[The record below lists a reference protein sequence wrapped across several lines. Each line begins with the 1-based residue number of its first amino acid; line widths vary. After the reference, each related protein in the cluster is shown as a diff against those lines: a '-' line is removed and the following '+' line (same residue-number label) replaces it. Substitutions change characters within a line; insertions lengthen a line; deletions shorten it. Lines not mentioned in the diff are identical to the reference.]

1 MLSVTTI
8 KNLAWHSLSHVSCYR
23 SLLALVT
30 IEVETVPSWTN
41 SVEAFVC
48 IFIRLYSFKRL
59 LKQPSSFLL
68 STRFRIGGFL
78 FSIGHFG
85 ALQIAPQFDELS
97 CVGKVDGALM
107 VVHVIDRCC
116 HFFIVFGRP
125 DQCVLSVVFD
135 REEVVE
141 ILRTTPNARQN
152 NPWMCARVR
161 DKIETIGRDSITTK
175 SCSTM

>member
-1 MLSVTTI
+1 MDQLRGGFR
-8 KNLAWHSLSHVSCYR
+8 LHFHS
-23 SLLALVT
+23 
-30 IEVETVPSWTN
+30 I
-41 SVEAFVC
+41 
-48 IFIRLYSFKRL
+48 IFIQTTLETNVIVSIVYSVQNWWF
-59 LKQPSSFLL
+59 F
-68 STRFRIGGFL
+68 

-125 DQCVLSVVFD
+125 DQCVLGAVFD

-141 ILRTTPNARQN
+141 ILRTTPNAQQN
-152 NPWMCARVR
+152 NP
-161 DKIETIGRDSITTK
+161 
-175 SCSTM
+175 